1 MLRTWIDRSIDA
13 AVDRRGPGLPA
24 PPYAT
29 PPRRAPRDKTM
40 NHMKPIAVLLLLLT
54 CASAGLTGCNTVR
67 GIGKDTERAGEKIQK
82 EADRNQSSRDDSAP
96 DRAAAHS

>member
-1 MLRTWIDRSIDA
+1 MLAMWIDRSIDV

-29 PPRRAPRDKTM
+29 PSRRAPKDKTM
-40 NHMKPIAVLLLLLT
+40 NHTKRIAVLLLLAIG
-54 CASAGLTGCNTVR
+54 ASAGLTGCNTVR

-82 EADRNQSSRDDSAP
+82 EADREQSSRVDGERN
-96 DRAAAHS
+96 RATTQS